1 LGNRQ
6 RESGKTETLLR
17 GALVLIVLAF
27 PLVELWGIVE
37 LARAFGWW
45 IVVWFLIAA
54 VLGIA
59 IIGQERSRM
68 GPRMKAMLAGGETSL
83 PRLLSIFRRLVAGI
97 LLVIPGVVSD
107 VFALV
112 LLLLPAPKE
121 PIPDGPQII
130 EGEFRKVEPAG
141 ESKVDQRRGNPRA

>member
-1 LGNRQ
+1 
-6 RESGKTETLLR
+6 LR
-17 GALVLIVLAF
+17 GVLVLIVLAF
-27 PLVELWGIVE
+27 PLVELWGVVE

-83 PRLLSIFRRLVAGI
+83 PRLLSTFRRLLAGI

-112 LLLLPAPKE
+112 LLLLPAPKHTM
-121 PIPDGPQII
+121 PDGPQII
-130 EGEFRKVEPAG
+130 EGEFRKVETAG
-141 ESKVDQRRGNPRA
+141 ESNQGGVGRNPRA